1 MSFKELNHKTEEK
14 VWFYREAR
22 AAKGRQLLINIINII
37 IVGGII
43 VIVVIIIINNIFII
57 LLIIEIHFEL
67 VT

>member
-14 VWFYREAR
+14 VWFYWEAR
-22 AAKGRQLLINIINII
+22 AVKGRQLLINIINII

-43 VIVVIIIINNIFII
+43 VYVIIIINNIFII